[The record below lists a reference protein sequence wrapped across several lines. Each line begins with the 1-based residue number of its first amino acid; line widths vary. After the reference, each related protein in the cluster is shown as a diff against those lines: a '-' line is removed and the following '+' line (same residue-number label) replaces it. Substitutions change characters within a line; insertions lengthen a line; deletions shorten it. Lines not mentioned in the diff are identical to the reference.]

1 MHSLQASNDH
11 YKGVEIVKID
21 FPETLAVCIFY
32 RMMNKNAYIIILF
45 CHCFHG
51 NIFFYLK
58 HIFCFFKLKIAC
70 FELAI
75 AKTLYKEYYMHFIDH
90 STEETNR
97 QRFRKI
103 YFNYSRPS

>member
-1 MHSLQASNDH
+1 M
-11 YKGVEIVKID
+11 KIVKTD
-21 FPETLAVCIFY
+21 VPETLAICIFC

-51 NIFFYLK
+51 NVFFFYLK

-75 AKTLYKEYYMHFIDH
+75 AKKLYKECYMHFIDH
-90 STEETNR
+90 STEEINR
-97 QRFRKI
+97 QRFRKV
-103 YFNYSRPS
+103 YFN